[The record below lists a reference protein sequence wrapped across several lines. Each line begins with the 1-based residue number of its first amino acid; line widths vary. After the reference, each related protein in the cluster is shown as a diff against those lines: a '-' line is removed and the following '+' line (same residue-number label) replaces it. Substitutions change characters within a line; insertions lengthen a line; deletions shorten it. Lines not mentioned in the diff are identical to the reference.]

1 MVATPSPTAE
11 PRPIG
16 GLLAGS
22 LNAVACGTATCS
34 TVAWGKIRL
43 VNAFLYSSRSLSA
56 PFVKILVTLADRT
69 ANVLAGTVLTGAV
82 LTGAVLTGVVLAAPG
97 AVHAQQD
104 GAALEQQAITAFQ
117 DGDVEGAIARY
128 RRAIQAFEPAA
139 DKIRLAIIVALLE
152 HDLARDNAAINT
164 LAESLALDPSYR
176 LDAERYGEEFQ
187 RLFRTARDRSIIQR
201 RNTAIE
207 HVQRATEDIRAGR
220 DELARDALRRA
231 LSLAPRLAAAVYNL
245 AYLDLRAGNENE
257 ALSGFE
263 RLVAQA
269 SSPDGEEVPASM
281 KAQALTN
288 LGYLYARR
296 QQHAEAAD
304 ALEQAVTIAP
314 EMARAWLNLG
324 QARQALGE
332 TTDAQTAFERAYSL
346 SPEDASIVRHVAE
359 SRLES
364 GAPQS
369 AIDMLER
376 AIAQKP
382 DAADLW
388 YTLARAQRASGQDAG
403 PAFASALQAD
413 PDDRQGFGALA
424 ALQLARRACDAQDA
438 TSCSGYAE
446 RALKMRRSWIDA
458 LLIAAQGRRA
468 LGDLAGAQDAL
479 EKAVGIDPT
488 RAEVHN
494 NLGDIY
500 CRSRDASRAEQSF
513 RRALEIQPGFTAA
526 QDNLDAVRN
535 GGCRG

>member
-1 MVATPSPTAE
+1 MNAFLDALRTLSVNALSPTVTLPHRVASR
-11 PRPIG
+11 RPWVARTTT
-16 GLLAGS
+16 LLAAFV
-22 LNAVACGTATCS
+22 AVAC
-34 TVAWGKIRL
+34 
-43 VNAFLYSSRSLSA
+43 
-56 PFVKILVTLADRT
+56 LAVCPAD
-69 ANVLAGTVLTGAV
+69 
-82 LTGAVLTGVVLAAPG
+82 
-97 AVHAQQD
+97 AQQD
-104 GAALEQQAITAFQ
+104 GASIEQRAVTAFQ
-117 DGDVEGAIARY
+117 DGDVEGAIALY

-164 LAESLALDPSYR
+164 LAESLALDPTFR
-176 LDAERYGEEFQ
+176 LDAERYDEDFQ

-207 HVQRATEDIRAGR
+207 HVQRATQDLRAGR
-220 DELARDALRRA
+220 NELARDALVRA
-231 LSLAPRLAAAVYNL
+231 LQLAPRLPAAIYNL
-245 AYLDLRAGNENE
+245 AYLELRAGNENQ

-263 RLVAQA
+263 RLIAQA
-269 SSPDGEEVPASM
+269 AIPDSEEVPASM

-296 QQHAEAAD
+296 QQHAEAAG
-304 ALEQAVTIAP
+304 ALEQAVEVAP

-332 TTDAQTAFERAYSL
+332 AAGAQTAFERAYSL
-346 SPEDASIVRHVAE
+346 APEDASVVRHVAE
-359 SRLES
+359 SRLEA
-364 GAPQS
+364 GAPQGV
-369 AIDMLER
+369 IDMLEQ

-388 YTLARAQRASGQDAG
+388 YTLARARRAIGQDAG

-413 PDDRQGFGALA
+413 ADDREGFGSLA
-424 ALQLARRACDAQDA
+424 ALQLARRACDTQDA
-438 TSCSGYAE
+438 TSCSGYAD
-446 RALKMRRSWIDA
+446 RALAMRPAWIDA
-458 LLIAAQGRRA
+458 LLVTAQAKRA

-500 CRSRDASRAEQSF
+500 CRSRDASRAEASF
-513 RRALEIQPGFTAA
+513 RRALEIQPGFPAA
-526 QDNLDAVRN
+526 QTNLDAVRT
-535 GGCRG
+535 GGCQG